1 MNEDYD
7 PYDIPDREEAQKP
20 NTYAEFEKQQQRRR
34 QMDIE
39 NMADLDPEDY
49 DEWEDK

>member
-1 MNEDYD
+1 MIFRTGKRHKTKYIANL
-7 PYDIPDREEAQKP
+7 
-20 NTYAEFEKQQQRRR
+20 EKQQQRRR